1 MNMNVIAYTVLAIG
15 AGLPQFKTE
24 KEAQD
29 FAKTCNGVVIPIVD
43 TKITDLLD
51 PDTIQELGIEIDED

>member
-1 MNMNVIAYTVLAIG
+1 MNNIIGYTVLAIG
-15 AGLPQFKTE
+15 ASLPQFKTE

-29 FAKTCNGVVIPIVD
+29 FAKTCNGFVIPIVD

>member
-1 MNMNVIAYTVLAIG
+1 MNMNVIAYTVLALG

-24 KEAQD
+24 KEAQA
-29 FAKTCNGVVIPIVD
+29 FAKTCNGFVIPIVD

-51 PDTIQELGIEIDED
+51 SETIEELGIEIDED